1 MERNANYAL
10 VGFASL
16 MLVVGLVM
24 FVFWLARVQF
34 AQEYDIY
41 DIVFQGP
48 IAGLSTGGE
57 VHFNGIKVGEVTKV
71 ALDQDDPKK
80 VVAVAQVTAGTPVR
94 ADSYATLEP
103 FGITG
108 VNYVQITAG
117 SANRPLLKDTV
128 PKGQIP
134 VIQSRSS
141 ALSSL
146 LEGGGTLMNSAVE
159 TLSRVN
165 RVLSDDNIKSFSGTM
180 QDVQQVADEARK
192 RKQLFAD
199 ADQAVKSIDA
209 TAASIKTL
217 SNNSNQLLTADGPKT
232 MENISDAAA
241 QIKEA
246 ADSAKSMLDKLNG
259 PTSDF
264 ANNGLPQLTAT
275 VVSLQRT
282 SETLNR
288 LATEIE
294 QNPRGLVSKP
304 NAKDV
309 EVKP

>member
-34 AQEYDIY
+34 AQQYDIY

-57 VHFNGIKVGEVTKV
+57 VHFNGIKVGEVTDV
-71 ALDQDDPKK
+71 ALDKDDPKK
-80 VVAVAQVTAGTPVR
+80 VVAIARVTKDVPIR
-94 ADSYATLEP
+94 EDSYATLEP

-117 SANRPLLKDTV
+117 STNRPLLKDTV

-146 LEGGGTLMNSAVE
+146 LQGGGTVLNSAVE
-159 TLSRVN
+159 TLGRVN
-165 RVLSDDNIKSFSGTM
+165 RVLSDDNIKEFDATLA
-180 QDVQQVADEARK
+180 DVREVADEARK

-199 ADQAVKSIDA
+199 ADKALNDID
-209 TAASIKTL
+209 TAALSIKTL
-217 SNNSNQLLTADGPKT
+217 SDNSNQLVTTDGRT
-232 MENISDAAA
+232 TIRDIGDAAE
-241 QIKEA
+241 QIKA
-246 ADSAKSMLDKLNG
+246 AAEQGKALLGKLEG

-264 ANNGLPQLTAT
+264 ATNGLPQLTAT
-275 VVSLQRT
+275 VTSLQHAA
-282 SETLNR
+282 ETMDR
-288 LATEIE
+288 LAGQIE
-294 QNPRGLVSKP
+294 KNPEGLVDKP
-304 NAKDV
+304 PAKQV

>member
-34 AQEYDIY
+34 AQQYDIY

-57 VHFNGIKVGEVTKV
+57 VHFNGIKVGEVTDV
-71 ALDQDDPKK
+71 ALDKDDPKK
-80 VVAVAQVTAGTPVR
+80 VVAIARVTKDVPIR

-117 SANRPLLKDTV
+117 SANKPLLKNTV
-128 PKGQIP
+128 AHGQIP
-134 VIQSRSS
+134 VIQSRTS

-146 LEGGGTLMNSAVE
+146 LEGGGTVMNSAVE

-165 RVLSDDNIKSFSGTM
+165 RVLSDENIKNVSATFG
-180 QDVQQVADEARK
+180 DVREVADEAAK

-199 ADQAVKSIDA
+199 ADQSVKDIDA
-209 TAASIKTL
+209 TAISLKAL
-217 SNNSNQLLTADGPKT
+217 SNNTNQLVTSDGTKAIR
-232 MENISDAAA
+232 NISDAA
-241 QIKEA
+241 QELKGA
-246 ADSAKSMLDKLNG
+246 ADNAKSMLDKLNG
-259 PTSDF
+259 PTSEF
-264 ANNGLPQLTAT
+264 ANNGLPQLTAMI
-275 VVSLQRT
+275 VSLRKT
-282 SETLNR
+282 SDTLNR

-294 QNPRGLVSKP
+294 QNPRGLVARAP
-304 NAKDV
+304 AKEV